1 MTLEDQ
7 IIQESSRK
15 LVKHYDF
22 EVLASLSEWHRIDI
36 DRLQDNHHAV
46 DITYWL
52 ANNCTGKYHRNGRHF
67 LFESQKDAVLFQLRW
82 A

>member
-7 IIQESSRK
+7 MIQESSRK

-22 EVLASLSEWHRIDI
+22 EVLASLLEWHRIDI

-52 ANNCTGKYHRNGRHF
+52 VENCAGKYHRNGRHF
-67 LFESQKDAVLFQLRW
+67 LFESSADAVIFKLRW